1 LTRGSGYA
9 GAADTVEAES
19 RKPYFVVI
27 HMPVLHLISLI
38 AYCFD
43 TYLWFLGKIDTD
55 FDKLFLVMQAKLIQ
69 QLNAKRAEDGS
80 AQIAALQEENAQLKE
95 ENEKMRSKLNAAAVS
110 YTAVRAAMREENQV
124 RKSFRT
130 R

>member
-1 LTRGSGYA
+1 
-9 GAADTVEAES
+9 
-19 RKPYFVVI
+19 
-27 HMPVLHLISLI
+27 
-38 AYCFD
+38 
-43 TYLWFLGKIDTD
+43 
-55 FDKLFLVMQAKLIQ
+55 MQAKLIQ

-124 RKSFRT
+124 RKEFITICMSSYPCDCRHLVLPDASRFPDFLEKKKFRSC
-130 R
+130 